1 MYERHNSREFG
12 KKIRNRRDFGLL
24 LNMQIERTKKEILI
38 RLSSGTDLVGLQRIL
53 DYLKFREIASK
64 SKASQKQIDEL
75 SSESKSSWWTKNKSR
90 FVK

>member
-1 MYERHNSREFG
+1 
-12 KKIRNRRDFGLL
+12 
-24 LNMQIERTKKEILI
+24 MQIERTDKEILI
-38 RLSSGTDLVGLQRIL
+38 RVPSGTDLVGLQRIL

-75 SSESKSSWWTKNKSR
+75 SSDSKSSWWNKNKSR

>member
-1 MYERHNSREFG
+1 
-12 KKIRNRRDFGLL
+12 
-24 LNMQIERTKKEILI
+24 MQIERTNKEILI

-53 DYLKFREIASK
+53 DYIKFREIASK

-75 SSESKSSWWTKNKSR
+75 SSESKSSWWNKNKSR